1 MSFEVE
7 CFEYVASSCFTLRNI
22 LVAAPFSKEDLG
34 SVSEVANLLW
44 LRDMSESEL
53 DGVLPSVDC
62 LFVHFWPKEL
72 TDGRVARMTR
82 LSFVQSAL
90 AGVNHI
96 PFRHLPAGVIVSSN
110 AGGYSDEVGEFAWA
124 LLLAGA
130 KRMVAWNLAPEESA
144 GKSPLELARDV
155 VVLRD
160 RVLGV
165 LGYGGIGR
173 AVARIGTAFGMRVV
187 VLSRRAVSDRG
198 VESLSGDSGLET
210 ILRTSD
216 AAVISLP
223 LTNSTRSMIGRER
236 LGLMKVN
243 AVLVNVARAEI
254 VDQQAVYQ
262 HLVRNDRFV
271 YATDVW
277 WTKDGKERYPPEL
290 PFFDLKNFVGT
301 PHVAGPSAVAGGGPL
316 RNSTDNLIRFAR
328 GEEVRNVVD
337 PADYA

>member
-1 MSFEVE
+1 
-7 CFEYVASSCFTLRNI
+7 LRNI
-22 LVAAPFSKEDLG
+22 LVAAPFAKGDLG
-34 SVSEVANLLW
+34 SLSGVANLLW
-44 LRDMSESEL
+44 LRDMNDGEL
-53 DGVLPSVDC
+53 ENALPTVDC

-72 TDGRVARMTR
+72 TSERLARMTR

-96 PFRHLPAGVIVSSN
+96 PFRYLPAGVTVSSN
-110 AGGYSDEVGEFAWA
+110 AGGYSEEVGEFAWA
-124 LLLAGA
+124 LLLAAA
-130 KRMVAWNLAPEESA
+130 KRVVRWNLAPEESA
-144 GKSPLELARDV
+144 GKSPLELATDV

-160 RVLGV
+160 KVLGV

-173 AVARIGTAFGMRVV
+173 VVTRIGTAFGMKVV
-187 VLSRRAVSDRG
+187 VLSRKTVSQVG
-198 VESLSGDSGLET
+198 VESLSGDTGIET

-223 LTNSTRSMIGRER
+223 LTNSTRNLIGRER
-236 LGLMKVN
+236 LGLMKEN

-254 VDQQAVYQ
+254 VDQQAIYQ
-262 HLVRNDRFV
+262 HLLHNDRFV

-277 WTKDGKERYPPEL
+277 WTDDGKERYPPEL
-290 PFFDLKNFVGT
+290 PFFGLKNFVAS

-316 RNSTDNLIRFAR
+316 RNSIDNLVRFAR
-328 GEEVRNVVD
+328 GEAVRNVVD

>member
-1 MSFEVE
+1 M
-7 CFEYVASSCFTLRNI
+7 RNI
-22 LVAAPFSKEDLG
+22 LVAAPFAKEDLA

-44 LRDMSESEL
+44 LRDMSEGEL
-53 DGVLPSVDC
+53 DSALPSVDC

-72 TDGRVARMTR
+72 GNERISRMTR

-96 PFRHLPAGVIVSSN
+96 PFRYLPAGVIVSSN

-130 KRMVAWNLAPEESA
+130 KRMVKWNLAPEESA
-144 GKSPLELARDV
+144 GKSPLDLAGEV
-155 VVLRD
+155 IVLRGG
-160 RVLGV
+160 VLGI

-173 AVARIGTAFGMRVV
+173 AVARTGTAFGMRVV
-187 VLSRRAVSDRG
+187 ALTRKTVSERG
-198 VESLSGDSGLET
+198 VESLSGDSGIET

-216 AAVISLP
+216 AVVISLP
-223 LTNSTRSMIGRER
+223 LTNSTRNLIGRER
-236 LGLMKVN
+236 LELMREK

-254 VDQQAVYQ
+254 VDQQAIYQ
-262 HLVRNDRFV
+262 HLVRNGRFV

-277 WTKDGKERYPPEL
+277 WTKDGKESYPPEL
-290 PFFDLKNFVGT
+290 PFFGLRNFVGS

-316 RNSTDNLIRFAR
+316 RNSIDNLVRFAR
-328 GEEVRNVVD
+328 GEAVRNVVD

>member
-1 MSFEVE
+1 M
-7 CFEYVASSCFTLRNI
+7 RNI
-22 LVAAPFSKEDLG
+22 LVAAPFAKEDLG
-34 SVSEVANLLW
+34 SVSGLANLLW
-44 LRDMSESEL
+44 LRDMSEGEL
-53 DGVLPSVDC
+53 DSALPSVDC

-72 TDGRVARMTR
+72 SNERLARMTR

-96 PFRHLPAGVIVSSN
+96 PFRYLPEGVIVSSN

-130 KRMVAWNLAPEESA
+130 KRMVRWNLAPEESA
-144 GKSPLELARDV
+144 GKSPLELAKDV

-160 RVLGV
+160 KVLGI

-173 AVARIGTAFGMRVV
+173 VVARIGTAFGMRVV
-187 VLSRRAVSDRG
+187 VLSRKTVPDSG
-198 VESLSGDSGLET
+198 VETLSGDSGIET
-210 ILRTSD
+210 VLRTSD
-216 AAVISLP
+216 AVVISLP
-223 LTNSTRSMIGRER
+223 LTNSTRNMIGKER
-236 LGLMKVN
+236 LELMKED

-277 WTKDGKERYPPEL
+277 WTNDGKERYPPEL
-290 PFFDLKNFVGT
+290 PFFGLKNFVGS

-316 RNSTDNLIRFAR
+316 RNSIDNLVRFAG
-328 GEEVRNVVD
+328 GEAVRNVVD